1 MFEVGFS
8 EILLIVV
15 IALIVLGP
23 RKLPKLAADIG
34 RWVGRARAMA
44 RQLQAQLD
52 QEINLE
58 EIGKANQARPA
69 PAGTSQPTTAA
80 ATPSEAQAAT
90 PASAESATSRVT
102 DSPRPPDPVTTA
114 VPPASGHERTGT

>member
-23 RKLPKLAADIG
+23 HKLPKLAADIG

-44 RQLQAQLD
+44 RQLSNQLNE
-52 QEINLE
+52 EINLE
-58 EIGKANQARPA
+58 KMAQANDIKNAKSATPPA
-69 PAGTSQPTTAA
+69 PAAPPMVAA
-80 ATPSEAQAAT
+80 IAAPMSAEGEPSI
-90 PASAESATSRVT
+90 ASAPAPEPAA
-102 DSPRPPDPVTTA
+102 PN
-114 VPPASGHERTGT
+114 ASGHERTGT

>member
-23 RKLPKLAADIG
+23 HKLPKLAADIG

-44 RQLQAQLD
+44 RQLSNQLNE
-52 QEINLE
+52 EINLE
-58 EIGKANQARPA
+58 KM
-69 PAGTSQPTTAA
+69 
-80 ATPSEAQAAT
+80 AQASDIKNAKPAT
-90 PASAESATSRVT
+90 PAAPPMAAAIAAPISAEGKPSIVSA
-102 DSPRPPDPVTTA
+102 PAPEPAAPN
-114 VPPASGHERTGT
+114 ASGHERTGT

>member
-23 RKLPKLAADIG
+23 RKLPKLAAEIG

-52 QEINLE
+52 HEINLE
-58 EIGKANQARPA
+58 EMSKARPTPTGASQSGSTHRRAGGA
-69 PAGTSQPTTAA
+69 PGDCRERGQR
-80 ATPSEAQAAT
+80 TPQ
-90 PASAESATSRVT
+90 R
-102 DSPRPPDPVTTA
+102 
-114 VPPASGHERTGT
+114 G